1 MPRAANANSAKRYT
15 PGVPPRQRDGG
26 PVRFRLYPRRDF
38 RSPSGKGRLYLV
50 VQVWPCLRDMR
61 AYMRVTYPNS
71 GSHRRTLGMC
81 SSFKVVNYPKG
92 KPARTRPIFA
102 EVNLC
107 AANLT
112 QRIVTHELFHA
123 TLAYARRLGLDIGE
137 TFRDDWDNRSVSD
150 IEEQLCD
157 AHGNLCNDFVVRA
170 QKLGLYDGS
179 VSSTPW
185 KPWRKSA

>member
-1 MPRAANANSAKRYT
+1 MTARHSDSRLTRLRRDHRVRKYRRE
-15 PGVPPRQRDGG
+15 VPQLRDGG
-26 PVRFRLYPRRDF
+26 PVRFRLYPKRA
-38 RSPSGKGRLYLV
+38 SRLYLV

-61 AYMRVTYPNS
+61 EYMRATYPGN
-71 GSHRRTLGMC
+71 GSYRRTLGMC
-81 SSFKVVNYPKG
+81 SSFKVVAYPKG
-92 KPARTRPIFA
+92 RRSRTRPIFA

-112 QRIVTHELFHA
+112 QRIVTHEFFHA
-123 TLAYARRLGLDIGE
+123 TLAYARRAGIDLGE
-137 TFRDDWDNRSVSD
+137 PCRDVAGTLVVDA
-150 IEEQLCD
+150 EEQLSE

-170 QKLGLYDGS
+170 QKLGLYDAD